1 MIKAD
6 KEGQRKAP
14 ILRFKGFTDAWEQR
28 KLLSNIE
35 NIIDYRGKTPK
46 KLGLSWNGEREYPAL
61 SAINVENGKINL
73 SKTEHFGDAYLFSK
87 WMKKAL
93 KLGQVILTT
102 EAPVGN
108 VAQINEKKHYILS
121 QRVIAFETDK
131 NLLDDFLYFL
141 LQRNNSTLLRYST
154 GGTAKGISQK
164 SLKQVKV
171 NLTPNISEQKQ
182 ISLLLNVVK
191 NLITLYERKLKL
203 LSQVKKYF
211 LDNLFTEKEYP
222 NLRFKGFTD
231 AWEQRKLG
239 QVGKT
244 QSGVGFPNEEQG
256 GLEGIPFFKV
266 SDMNNPGNEYEM
278 VNANNYVKDDQLA
291 RKKWHPI
298 KSVPAV
304 IFAKVGAAIM
314 LNRKRLVTRPFLI
327 DNNSMA
333 YIFDDSWDINFGKNI
348 FETINLPRYAQVG
361 ALPSYN
367 GSDIQGIKIF
377 LPRKNEQSKIGIF
390 IMTINEI
397 ITLYENKQQHLTK
410 IKKTLLNTMFI

>member
-1 MIKAD
+1 MLLLATKV
-6 KEGQRKAP
+6 
-14 ILRFKGFTDAWEQR
+14 WEQR

-244 QSGVGFPNEEQG
+244 LSGVGFPNEEQG